1 MSIEETNSLDYS
13 HHSEGNAYCRHALGI
28 DAAHEVGVGEVVHT
42 RR

>member
-1 MSIEETNSLDYS
+1 MTIEETDSLDYC
-13 HHSEGNAYCRHALGI
+13 HHSEGNAYCCHALGI